1 MNNNDFEVIHIIETF
16 YGFSFF
22 EINIIIFCRLWTH
35 CGQNEQDQWQSQ
47 AHRLQYTKSKRG
59 SETEHSG
66 ALWWMNA
73 MDVTESSRLASVG
86 NEIRQKQWHVGVQQ
100 VWDHGAFHRLLNW
113 KYRTWHSLN
122 VALGFRRSLIFCSS
136 RLKHQISPAEKFF
149 WGFFFLAN
157 LLSYRPDLLDPI
169 VTSRCG
175 RRDRVKPLWDLTSP
189 EFSGI
194 MTTLGQRYSSDNRPP
209 SPLLP
214 CKYNPSSAQPCL
226 LFQNGQTR
234 WVGKPVGEVHFSP
247 GGRRLIKTELP
258 GGY

>member
-149 WGFFFLAN
+149 LFFFFGKSPQ
-157 LLSYRPDLLDPI
+157 LSPWFIGPHCNVMLWQARQSETPLRFDL
-169 VTSRCG
+169 SRIQ
-175 RRDRVKPLWDLTSP
+175 RDHDHTWSEIFFR
-189 EFSGI
+189 
-194 MTTLGQRYSSDNRPP
+194 
-209 SPLLP
+209 
-214 CKYNPSSAQPCL
+214 
-226 LFQNGQTR
+226 
-234 WVGKPVGEVHFSP
+234 
-247 GGRRLIKTELP
+247 
-258 GGY
+258 